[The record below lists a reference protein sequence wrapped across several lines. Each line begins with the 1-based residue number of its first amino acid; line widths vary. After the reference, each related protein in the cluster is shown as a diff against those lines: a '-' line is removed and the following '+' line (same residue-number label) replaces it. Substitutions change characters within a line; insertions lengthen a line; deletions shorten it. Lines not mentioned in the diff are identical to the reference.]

1 MICKPAIMLRTS
13 VFLMCVLSVV
23 SMNAQVFWSE
33 DFGNILNCVS
43 LNPDNFPSVNGQWS
57 VVQVDPGAN
66 GFQPNFWYVSAT
78 EAGMGEGNCGDGCDP
93 ITGAGPTNA
102 TLHVST
108 DFFGDLGA
116 VINPF
121 GSGVTNTDIRVQSPV
136 IDCSGQTEITLS
148 FLYIFGSDPNISCTV
163 QFFDG
168 VAWSDL
174 TSLTPT
180 AATCAPQGLWT
191 SFSVA
196 LPAIADNNPNVRIGF
211 RWINVDV
218 AMDLNV
224 LSVAIDDIELFTG
237 APPPP
242 PDIFADFM
250 SSETILCAGDC
261 IDFIDLSDG
270 PVNGWT
276 WTFAGASPANSSQQ
290 NPTNVCYD
298 NPGSYS
304 VTLEVNGPG
313 GANDVL
319 AIPGFIEVEPCG
331 LPPQASFTASATE
344 ICAGDCVD
352 FTDTSLGDDI
362 TGWTWG
368 FTGAN
373 PNNSNQQNPTNVCY
387 NTPGT
392 YSVNLSVSSAFGDDT
407 ATENAFITVNDCS
420 DPPSAAFTSNVQ
432 NICAGECV
440 NFTDQSTGNIT
451 DWQWTFSGAETA
463 NSTNQNPNDICYNTP
478 GSYSVTLVVTGPD
491 GDDQTTVN
499 NFLVVDDCS
508 DPPTAAFTSNVQN
521 ICTGDCVNFTDQST
535 GSVNTWQWTFDGADT
550 GNSNDQNPDNICY
563 NNEGTFA
570 VTLLVSGDDGDDE
583 VTINGYITV
592 EDCSGPQAGFTASE
606 LVICEGDCIDFINQS
621 IGGATDFEWS
631 FPGADTPS
639 STDANPTEICYQEI
653 GQYEVTLE
661 ASDGVETDVLTQ
673 PSFITVEECLPDPAP
688 PVQIGSSTTLICL
701 GDCISFTDLT
711 EGNTGNWLW
720 TFPGAIPSTS
730 TVQNPP
736 QVCYQNEGSFD
747 VTLELTVDGET
758 TDSTFSNFITVVDT
772 CGPIANFIYTPIVCL
787 GQCYDFENTST
798 GGTNYFWTFE
808 GAATPTSE
816 MENPTDIC
824 YLDQTGIYNVT
835 LTVTNQ
841 FGSSTSITQQ
851 ITVVNPP
858 NVNAGPDQTIVQ
870 GTSTTLSAIAGNG
883 TGNFVWQPFE
893 DVLCFSC
900 PSTVTYPLNETTTFI
915 VFYEQSGGCQS
926 SDTVTVFVEE
936 SYVVG
941 VPNSFSPNGDGVNDV
956 LFVRGN
962 NITRMRFVVYNRY
975 GQKVFETNDQSI
987 GWDGTMGG
995 RELNAGVFGY
1005 YLEVFQLDGN
1015 QQIMKGDITLVR

>member
-1 MICKPAIMLRTS
+1 MAVFCKPAIMLRTS
-13 VFLMCVLSVV
+13 VFLMCVFCALS
-23 SMNAQVFWSE
+23 SNAQVFWSE
-33 DFGNILNCVS
+33 DFGNIPGCNSQTADGFNSGL
-43 LNPDNFPSVNGQWS
+43 GQWT

-66 GFQPNFWYVSAT
+66 SVQPNVWYVSAT
-78 EAGMGEGNCGDGCDP
+78 EAGMGEGNCGEGCLDTP
-93 ITGAGPTNA
+93 GLSNA
-102 TLHVST
+102 SLHVST
-108 DFFGDLGA
+108 DLLGDLGA
-116 VINPF
+116 AYFETGF
-121 GSGVTNTDIRVQSPV
+121 GFTDTDIRAQSPI
-136 IDCSGQTEITLS
+136 IDCSGQAEITMS
-148 FLYIFGSDPNISCTV
+148 FLYMAGGNNDDFCSI
-163 QFFDG
+163 QYFDG
-168 VAWSDL
+168 MTWSDL
-174 TSLTPT
+174 GTLPQT
-180 AATCAPQGLWT
+180 ALTCAPQGIWT
-191 SFSVA
+191 AFSVA
-196 LPAIADNNPNVRIGF
+196 LPASADNNPNVRIGF
-211 RWINVDV
+211 RWINVDDGI
-218 AMDLNV
+218 ATDP
-224 LSVAIDDIELFTG
+224 SVAIDDIELFTG

-242 PDIFADFM
+242 PDIFADFT
-250 SSETILCAGDC
+250 SSETIVCAGDC
-261 IDFIDLSDG
+261 VEFTDLSDG
-270 PVNGWT
+270 PVTGWT
-276 WTFAGASPANSSQQ
+276 WTFEGGTPGSSNQQSPAD
-290 NPTNVCYD
+290 VCYD
-298 NPGSYS
+298 NPGTYA
-304 VTLEVNGPG
+304 VTLEVTGPG

-319 AIPGFIEVEPCG
+319 TIPGFIEVEACG
-331 LPPQASFTASATE
+331 LPPQASFTASSTD
-344 ICAGDCVD
+344 ICAGECVD

-362 TGWTWG
+362 TSWTWG

-387 NTPGT
+387 DTPGT
-392 YSVNLSVSSAFGDDT
+392 YAVSLSVSSAFGDDST
-407 ATENAFITVNDCS
+407 TENAFITVSDCS
-420 DPPSAAFTSNVQ
+420 DPPEAAFSSNVQ
-432 NICAGECV
+432 NICAGDCV

-451 DWQWTFSGAETA
+451 DWQWTFTGAETA
-463 NSTNQNPNDICYNTP
+463 NSTNQNPNNICYNTP

-491 GDDQTTVN
+491 GNDQTTVN
-499 NFLVVDDCS
+499 NFIVVDDCS
-508 DPPTAAFTSNVQN
+508 APPTAAFSSNVQN
-521 ICTGDCVNFTDQST
+521 ICIGDCVNFNDQST

-550 GNSNDQNPDNICY
+550 QNSNNQNPGNICY
-563 NNEGTFA
+563 SNEGTFA
-570 VTLLVSGDDGDDE
+570 VTLLVTGDDGDDE
-583 VTINGYITV
+583 VTVNGYITV
-592 EDCSGPQAGFTASE
+592 ADCAGPQAGFTASE

-639 STDANPTEICYQEI
+639 STDANPTEICYQSA

-661 ASDGVETDVLTQ
+661 ASDGVETDILTQ
-673 PSFITVEECLPDPAP
+673 PAFITVEECLPEPAP

-701 GDCISFTDLT
+701 GDCVSFTDLT
-711 EGNTGNWLW
+711 EGNTSNWSW
-720 TFPGAIPSTS
+720 SFPGAVPSFS

-736 QVCYQNEGSFD
+736 QVCYLNEGSFD
-747 VTLELTVDGET
+747 VTLELTVDGEI

-772 CGPIANFIYTPIVCL
+772 CGPIANFNYTPIVCL

-798 GGTNYFWTFE
+798 GGTSYFWTFE

-870 GTSTTLSAIAGNG
+870 GTSTTLTAVAGNG

-975 GQKVFETNDQSI
+975 GQKVFETNDQSV

-1015 QQIMKGDITLVR
+1015 QQIIKGDITLVR